1 LVRAR
6 NFFTEMSENENS
18 GLWSIVFMYINY
30 YHKQI
35 ERIIAAF
42 HYYMIIE
49 KKFKVADQN
58 EVRNA

>member
-1 LVRAR
+1 
-6 NFFTEMSENENS
+6 MSENENS